1 MKKMVKQWIEVI
13 VLIIILALFICN
25 FEVLKPHLYK
35 FFGTSMAGDTKFSLL
50 TLTLEHLEVVFY
62 SSFFAVFIGMAL
74 GVFSMTKAGA
84 EFRGI
89 FEKLTYLGQMIPTIA
104 ILTFMVS
111 FTGFGSKPAIVALI
125 IFGILPIYVSTVTG
139 IESVPK
145 DILEVADSVGM
156 NAWQRLRMVIF
167 PYALPVIIS
176 GLRTALIIN
185 ISAATLSYQVGGGG
199 LGVLL
204 FSSLKSRN
212 NVFIFEGTVTICL
225 LAIITDRILRNI
237 EEMVVVRQ

>member
-62 SSFFAVFIGMAL
+62 SSFFAVFIGMA

-156 NAWQRLRMVIF
+156 NVWQRLRMVIF

-225 LAIITDRILRNI
+225 LAIITDRILKNI
-237 EEMVVVRQ
+237 EEMLVLK